1 MNKIKGILYSGVLA
15 ALVMMAGCSSDRTG
29 DVRGLL
35 QTIPSDASAV
45 TVIDLKS
52 VLEKAGCEVDG
63 SEVKPGKEI
72 VKALDASGNAK
83 AKDFFTRLQDGGV
96 DPSVAALF
104 IEGYNT
110 YFAGFVADTDKFKAF
125 VEKQTG
131 GSFQAEGDV
140 DVCGNTAIAGDRFWV
155 CTGSN
160 NTINAN
166 DVKHFVALSEKQSIL
181 SNEIAAGLEDLE
193 NDVKGWGD
201 IKGCLNSLGFDFTER
216 ATVTMAIEAMF
227 ADAVEFAWELDLEKG
242 KLEADM
248 TVLNSKGGVARFN
261 FPTAKIDAAAISG
274 IGGTGEGFM
283 ALAVSPDMVKKLKEE
298 TGGKGF
304 SMIGMLVGIVSC
316 VDGTCGA
323 AFSYAGGERGE
334 DGEDGECNVRGVIS
348 TTGHG
353 TSDLSDAL
361 AGFGYTASKEGKI
374 LRFGKGEVTGGLSA
388 ADAAEALKGSL
399 AGMVFSGNTKILPS
413 EAVSS
418 AAITFKPEKGGLQ
431 AEIKVK
437 GKDKKKN
444 ILLSLIESASEQSY

>member
-15 ALVMMAGCSSDRTG
+15 ALVIMAGCSSDRTG

-72 VKALDASGNAK
+72 VKALEAQGDAK

-110 YFAGFVADTDKFKAF
+110 YLAGFIADTDKFKAF
-125 VEKQTG
+125 VEKQSG
-131 GSFQAEGDV
+131 CSFQAEGDV

-181 SNEIAAGLEDLE
+181 SNEIAARLEDPE
-193 NDVKGWGD
+193 HDVEGWGD
-201 IKGCLNSLGFDFTER
+201 IKGCLNSFGLDFTAR

-227 ADAVEFAWELDLEKG
+227 ADAVEFAWELDFEKG
-242 KLEADM
+242 ELDAGM

-304 SMIGMLVGIVSC
+304 SMIGMLAGIVSC

-323 AFSYAGGERGE
+323 AFSYAGSERGE
-334 DGEDGECNVRGVIS
+334 NGECNVRGVIS

-388 ADAAEALKGSL
+388 ADAAGALKGSL

-418 AAITFKPEKGGLQ
+418 AAITFKPEKDGLQ

-444 ILLSLIESASEQSY
+444 ILLSLIESASEQSH